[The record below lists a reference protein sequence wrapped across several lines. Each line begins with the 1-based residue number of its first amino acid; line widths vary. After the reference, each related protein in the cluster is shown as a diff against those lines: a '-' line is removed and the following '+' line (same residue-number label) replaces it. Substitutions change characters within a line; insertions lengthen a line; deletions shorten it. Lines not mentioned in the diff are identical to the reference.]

1 MQPSPT
7 ARTTEAWPAPLDVG
21 SPLGAVP
28 HVGSQRVADSS
39 GWRGPRSPLPAV
51 QLQAGLVK
59 ATGVDLVWDGPSG
72 HGGPGASTPQSCRT
86 HRFVALVEGVG
97 EQHPT
102 RGLGRPLCCA
112 AHGTAGTGLHCVTA
126 GELRQGG
133 IRSET
138 SHCCRAVLGVGTQ
151 PQGSPTGC
159 WDGPHLSPVC
169 ALPGPI
175 PQGRHPGSSRS
186 SQSWQP
192 RGQRPLQPAGSH
204 LWAKWGRGHGTCPQH
219 SHPVFPITQHWCCDT
234 RGVTSRVV
242 IVGATEPLCAAP
254 QLRADRH
261 IDRPAPIQPQAHTQ
275 PAVHSHKVPE
285 PGDTDPCRDATR
297 ALSRAQR

>member
-7 ARTTEAWPAPLDVG
+7 ARTTEARPAPLDVG
-21 SPLGAVP
+21 SLLGAVP

-39 GWRGPRSPLPAV
+39 GWRGPRSPLPTV

-112 AHGTAGTGLHCVTA
+112 AHGTAGTGLHRVTA

-138 SHCCRAVLGVGTQ
+138 SHCCRAVLGVGWGHSPKGA
-151 PQGSPTGC
+151 PQGAGMVPISA
-159 WDGPHLSPVC
+159 LSVLCPAPYLRVGIQDP
-169 ALPGPI
+169 PGVPK
-175 PQGRHPGSSRS
+175 
-186 SQSWQP
+186 
-192 RGQRPLQPAGSH
+192 AGSQ
-204 LWAKWGRGHGTCPQH
+204 GGNVPFNPQEVICGQ
-219 SHPVFPITQHWCCDT
+219 S
-234 RGVTSRVV
+234 GV
-242 IVGATEPLCAAP
+242 
-254 QLRADRH
+254 
-261 IDRPAPIQPQAHTQ
+261 
-275 PAVHSHKVPE
+275 
-285 PGDTDPCRDATR
+285 GDTAR
-297 ALSRAQR
+297 ALSTATLCSPSPNTGAVTHGVLPVGSSL